1 VGLSASRLHR
11 RLRIHFLHVN
21 TEDAGG
27 SRLAG
32 PELRRFEIWGE
43 RGPVV
48 LGPHASHAW
57 RSDPRRFPIVLA
69 RYKVVAKLL
78 AGKQSALEVGCGDG
92 FNARIVLQAVPRV
105 HGIDADPFS
114 IDWAAKN
121 AESEGL
127 AATFSVADASAGPIP
142 GSYDAVY
149 SLDVIEHVPNAD
161 EARFIENIVAPLDAD
176 GVCIIGTPNITA
188 HQYASPLSREGHINL
203 KSAETLR
210 ASLAVHF
217 ANVFVFSMNDEVL
230 HLGYAPMAHY
240 LLALA
245 TGIKR

>member
-1 VGLSASRLHR
+1 MSDDADGSGL
-11 RLRIHFLHVN
+11 
-21 TEDAGG
+21 D
-27 SRLAG
+27 G

-78 AGKQSALEVGCGDG
+78 AGKQSALEIGCGDG
-92 FNARIVLQAVPRV
+92 FNARIVLQTVPRV

-121 AESEGL
+121 AQSEGL
-127 AATFSVADASAGPIP
+127 AATFSVQDAAAGPVA
-142 GSYDAVY
+142 GAFDAVY
-149 SLDVIEHVPNAD
+149 SLDVIEHVPSD
-161 EARFIENIVAPLDAD
+161 VEARFIENIIAPLGPD
-176 GVCIIGTPNITA
+176 GVCIVGTPNITA

-210 ASLAVHF
+210 ESLAPHF

-230 HLGYAPMAHY
+230 HLGYSPMAHY

-245 TGIKR
+245 TGVRR